1 MRSARIVLTAIA
13 CASTFALGC
22 FGTEVPPDKPA
33 ESPLSGT
40 TAPTSK
46 PENASNREDK
56 PGERKASTFD
66 KQQTQVSV
74 NRGARQAAECA
85 KIHKEGPFGE
95 LSVTLVIANKG
106 KIEDAQLPPPFA
118 DTAIGKC
125 VEKAFEHEIIPP
137 WDGPAERLSATVTL
151 KKPTD
156 AAPEPPPKKKLAIR
170 HQLSAISQP
179 SHRRRR
185 GCRNDLHAGTAGSR
199 RVCCLAC
206 RMGWLTASAAW
217 LTADG

>member
-125 VEKAFEHEIIPP
+125 VEKAFEHEVIPP

-156 AAPEPPPKKKLAIR
+156 TAPEPPKKKLAIS
-170 HQLSAISQP
+170 HQLSAISQASP
-179 SHRRRR
+179 RWHGRQLAC
-185 GCRNDLHAGTAGSR
+185 G
-199 RVCCLAC
+199 VCCLAE
-206 RMGWLTASAAW
+206 WVV
-217 LTADG
+217 ADGMADSVRLADS